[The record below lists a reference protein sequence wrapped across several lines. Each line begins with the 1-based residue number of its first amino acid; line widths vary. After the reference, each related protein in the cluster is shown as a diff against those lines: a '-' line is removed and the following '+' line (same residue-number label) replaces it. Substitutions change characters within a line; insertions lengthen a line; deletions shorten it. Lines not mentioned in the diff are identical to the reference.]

1 MYRGARADTAARDGA
16 RLPLALGN
24 GGMRHALLVSVEER

>member
-1 MYRGARADTAARDGA
+1 MRTMSHTVLA

-24 GGMRHALLVSVEER
+24 GRGGQLMMVTQMR